1 MFILNKFDV
10 MHTIPD
16 DMPLPAGAR
25 KASKDEI
32 AAWQAADAESKATI
46 KAAKEASRLA
56 HAQTVVVSAPAPEP
70 SAPAAKPA
78 TKKESD
84 DK

>member
-1 MFILNKFDV
+1 MHIFNKFGV

-25 KASKDEI
+25 KATKAEI
-32 AAWQAADAESKATI
+32 DAWEAKDAEKKAEIKAT
-46 KAAKEASRLA
+46 KAASRLA
-56 HAQTVVVSAPAPEP
+56 HAQTVVVSAPPAPEP
-70 SAPAAKPA
+70 PAAPKA
-78 TKKESD
+78 SAKKESD